1 MRGTAYRRKKHIVK
15 FKRRVNI
22 WDTNIWDEN
31 NFKSIKASILKGESH
46 RFLKT
51 TFTACNCYHCS
62 KINKYKR
69 RSREL
74 VQRSIISQ
82 IVD

>member
-1 MRGTAYRRKKHIVK
+1 MIIKSQILFNITNNIQQMRGAAYRRKKQIVK

-46 RFLKT
+46 
-51 TFTACNCYHCS
+51 
-62 KINKYKR
+62 
-69 RSREL
+69 
-74 VQRSIISQ
+74 
-82 IVD
+82 